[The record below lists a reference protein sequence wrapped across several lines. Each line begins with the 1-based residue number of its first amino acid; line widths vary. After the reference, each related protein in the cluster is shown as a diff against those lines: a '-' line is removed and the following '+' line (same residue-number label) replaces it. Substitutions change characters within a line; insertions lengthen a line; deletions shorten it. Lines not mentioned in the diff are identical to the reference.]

1 MNIKAF
7 KRLIKEA
14 VTEAIYEELPDILNE
29 AMARQNKT
37 ALRENQQTLNFTS
50 NDIQTSNPVNPALRS
65 QLVSKMGSMFG
76 HNIPS
81 TNTLPTLNTD
91 NSDQPLD
98 LSAFIADSAMNMTA
112 QERAGLSR
120 LD

>member
-14 VTEAIYEELPDILNE
+14 VAEAIYEQLPEILE
-29 AMARQNKT
+29 EQIVKQQKQTLKENKT
-37 ALRENQQTLNFTS
+37 FSFTS
-50 NDIQTSNPVNPALRS
+50 QDAQSLPGDVRQGLA
-65 QLVSKMGSMFG
+65 SKMGAIFG
-76 HNIPS
+76 HNTPNIPQIKS
-81 TNTLPTLNTD
+81 VIPDESGEL
-91 NSDQPLD
+91 QHVD

>member
-76 HNIPS
+76 HNIPP
-81 TNTLPTLNTD
+81 TNNLPTLPN
-91 NSDQPLD
+91 NSDQAID

>member
-1 MNIKAF
+1 
-7 KRLIKEA
+7 
-14 VTEAIYEELPDILNE
+14 
-29 AMARQNKT
+29 
-37 ALRENQQTLNFTS
+37 
-50 NDIQTSNPVNPALRS
+50 
-65 QLVSKMGSMFG
+65 MGSMFG
-76 HNIPS
+76 HNTPS

>member
-7 KRLIKEA
+7 KKLIKEA
-14 VTEAIYEELPDILNE
+14 VIDAIHEELPYILE
-29 AMARQNKT
+29 EHMAKQDKK
-37 ALRENQQTLNFTS
+37 ALRENRTMSFTS
-50 NDIQTSNPVNPALRS
+50 NDVVPNPALRA
-65 QLVSKMGSMFG
+65 QLASKMGSMFG
-76 HNIPS
+76 HNIPP
-81 TNTLPTLNTD
+81 TNNLPTLPD
-91 NSDQPLD
+91 NSDQAID

>member
-14 VTEAIYEELPDILNE
+14 VAEAIYEQLPEILE
-29 AMARQNKT
+29 EQMVKQQRQTLKENKT
-37 ALRENQQTLNFTS
+37 FSFN
-50 NDIQTSNPVNPALRS
+50 S
-65 QLVSKMGSMFG
+65 QDAIGLPGDVRQGLASKMGAMFG
-76 HNIPS
+76 HNVPQIKSIIPDES
-81 TNTLPTLNTD
+81 GEP
-91 NSDQPLD
+91 QQID
-98 LSAFIADSAMNMTA
+98 LSAFIADSAMNMTP